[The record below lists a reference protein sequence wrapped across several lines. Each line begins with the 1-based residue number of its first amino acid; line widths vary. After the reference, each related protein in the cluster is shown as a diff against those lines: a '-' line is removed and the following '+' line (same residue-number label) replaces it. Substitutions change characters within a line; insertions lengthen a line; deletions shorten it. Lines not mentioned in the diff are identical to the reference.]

1 MTARPGDLRF
11 IDYCCDGI
19 RRLRPYEAGKPI
31 AEIEREYGLSG
42 VIKLASNENPLGPS
56 PQALAAM
63 RAELDGVALYPDGN
77 AFALKAA
84 LARKHGVTPDRITV
98 GSGSDH
104 LLELV
109 ARAFLGPGRSA
120 VTSRYAFAIYAIVT
134 QGASAELRVA
144 AALPP
149 AHPTQ
154 PYGHDLDAMLALI
167 DATTRVVFIANP
179 NNPTGTWL
187 DSAAL
192 ERFMARVPPSTLVL
206 VDEAYVEYVADPAY
220 PHCDGWLDRFPNLI
234 VTRTFSKAYGLAG
247 ARVGYAL
254 AAAEVTDLINR
265 VRLAFNP
272 NSLGQSGAVAAL
284 DDAEHL
290 RRTLE
295 ANRAGMHQLAEGFD
309 RLRLPR
315 IPSICNFHTVDV
327 GRPGREVFQ
336 ALLREGV
343 IVRPVDNYGLMD
355 HLRISVGTEAQNS
368 RLLAALAK
376 VLGKA
381 GVA

>member
-1 MTARPGDLRF
+1 MVKFIDPFF

-19 RRLRPYEAGKPI
+19 RQLKPYEAGKPI
-31 AEIEREYGLSG
+31 AEIQREFGLTD

-56 PQALAAM
+56 PKALAAM
-63 RAELDGVALYPDGN
+63 RAELDGIALYPDGN
-77 AFALKAA
+77 AFALKRA
-84 LARKHGVTPDRITV
+84 LAARHGVAQDRITV

-120 VTSRYAFAIYAIVT
+120 VISRYAFAIYAIVT

-144 AALPP
+144 PALPTD
-149 AHPTQ
+149 HPTQ
-154 PYGHDLDAMLALI
+154 PYGHDLEAMLALI

-187 DSAAL
+187 DRAAL
-192 ERFMARVPPSTLVL
+192 ERFMTQVPPSVLVL

-247 ARVGYAL
+247 VRVGYAL
-254 AAAEVTDLINR
+254 ASAEVTDLINR

-272 NSLGQSGAVAAL
+272 NSLGQAGAVAAL

-295 ANRAGMHQLAEGFD
+295 QNRAGMRQLAEGLD
-309 RLRLPR
+309 RLGLPR
-315 IPSICNFHTVDV
+315 IPSVCNFHTVDV
-327 GRPGREVFQ
+327 GRPGREVFG

-343 IVRPVDNYGLMD
+343 IVRPVDNYGLAQ
-355 HLRISVGTEAQNS
+355 HLRISVGLPEHNR

-376 VLGKA
+376 VLGRSA
-381 GVA
+381 

>member
-1 MTARPGDLRF
+1 MAVRF
-11 IDYCCDGI
+11 TDHCCDGI
-19 RRLRPYEAGKPI
+19 RALRPYEAGKPI
-31 AEIEREYGLSG
+31 AEIEREFGLSG

-56 PQALAAM
+56 PKALAAM
-63 RAELDGVALYPDGN
+63 RAELEGVALYPDGN

-84 LARKHGVTPDRITV
+84 LARKHRVAVERITV

-120 VTSRYAFAIYAIVT
+120 VCSRYAFAIYALVT

-144 AALPP
+144 EALPGS
-149 AHPTQ
+149 HPTQ
-154 PYGHDLDAMLALI
+154 PYGHDLDAMQALI
-167 DATTRVVFIANP
+167 DASTRVVFIANP

-187 DSAAL
+187 GRAEL
-192 ERFMARVPPSTLVL
+192 ERFMTKVPATTLVL

-220 PHCDGWLDRFPNLI
+220 PHCDAWLDRFSNLI

-247 ARVGYAL
+247 VRVGYAL
-254 AAAEVTDLINR
+254 ASAEVTDLINR

-272 NSLGQSGAVAAL
+272 NALGQSGAVAAI

-295 ANRAGMHQLAEGFD
+295 LNRAGMHQLATGFD
-309 RLRLPR
+309 RLGLPR
-315 IPSICNFHTVDV
+315 IPSVCNFHTVDV

-343 IVRPVDNYGLMD
+343 IVRPVDNYGLVN
-355 HLRISVGTEAQNS
+355 HLRISVGLEAHNT

-376 VLGKA
+376 VLGRA
-381 GVA
+381 G